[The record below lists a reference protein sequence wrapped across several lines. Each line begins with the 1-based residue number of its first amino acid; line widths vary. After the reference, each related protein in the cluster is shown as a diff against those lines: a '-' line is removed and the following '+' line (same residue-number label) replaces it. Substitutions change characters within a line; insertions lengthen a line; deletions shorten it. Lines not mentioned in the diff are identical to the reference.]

1 MCEVEF
7 FFVNSFFHF
16 ISLYITQKQHANVKL
31 LRRVEII
38 AKLITKFKRK
48 NWLENRVEAV
58 SCGNMGK
65 SQLQYQNNKNRLR
78 ALFCR
83 ALKWNFSLTSH
94 ISRRVL
100 LWLHAVARA
109 VRQLGFFLSQHCF
122 YVQPIFGTRFKL
134 WRGICCVLFLR
145 EKSKLQGTHK
155 TRKAAHNSSGSLLE
169 RDFVSGIWP

>member
-1 MCEVEF
+1 
-7 FFVNSFFHF
+7 
-16 ISLYITQKQHANVKL
+16 
-31 LRRVEII
+31 
-38 AKLITKFKRK
+38 
-48 NWLENRVEAV
+48 
-58 SCGNMGK
+58 MGK

-83 ALKWNFSLTSH
+83 ALKWNFSLSLTSH
-94 ISRRVL
+94 ISRRVI

-109 VRQLGFFLSQHCF
+109 VRQLAFFCRSTAFMYNQFSERVLNYGEGFVL
-122 YVQPIFGTRFKL
+122 
-134 WRGICCVLFLR
+134 CVYFFLR